1 MLSIPRI
8 FFAAFSTARKS
19 GFQKLCLQKQGR
31 KASLLAQSIVIVPL
45 MVCPLL
51 AAGQECVSPRLLPA
65 QVASPQPESASSQK
79 IDLTVPKSTP
89 LQIALMQ
96 EVRVRKVG
104 QPIRGRTV
112 QPIYAFDRQVVP
124 AGTEVTGRIAKIEDL
139 SGKQRTMA
147 VLDADFSPP
156 RKVGIEFDELVLG
169 GGKKIPL
176 HVAVMP
182 WSGQVMQLAS
192 SKENE
197 KKSGAASNKI
207 DQAKQEAR
215 TRWHQM
221 MAQIKQPG
229 KVHRLTRYALSQLPA
244 RPQYLEAGAVY
255 VAELQEPLDFGSA
268 EVSPQQLASIGTALP
283 KDSLIHAL
291 LVTPLNSATS
301 KKGEP
306 IEAVLSQP
314 LFDGDRLV
322 LPAGSR
328 IKGSVLAA
336 QPARRLHH
344 NGQLRISFREIVPP
358 DGVEQKI
365 VASLESVQA
374 GKNGHVKLDSEGG
387 AEASTPKTRYLS
399 TALSLALAAAAFRQ
413 HTDADDADQS
423 HNGAAGG
430 AGGFKL
436 VGIVLGLAIKS
447 QEFGMA
453 MGAYGAS
460 RSVYSHFL
468 SRGQEVIFPRNTVME
483 IGIGKRGKTALPR
496 EAENRSQ

>member
-1 MLSIPRI
+1 MIGIILL
-8 FFAAFSTARKS
+8 TA
-19 GFQKLCLQKQGR
+19 G
-31 KASLLAQSIVIVPL
+31 PL
-45 MVCPLL
+45 MAVE
-51 AAGQECVSPRLLPA
+51 QECVAAKVVSA
-65 QVASPQPESASSQK
+65 GADSQHSASTLSQNFA
-79 IDLTVPKSTP
+79 LNVPKGIP
-89 LQIALMQ
+89 LQIALQQ

-139 SGKQRTMA
+139 SGRQRAMA
-147 VLDADFSPP
+147 VLNADFSPP
-156 RKVGIEFDELVLG
+156 HKVGLEFDELVLRDG
-169 GGKKIPL
+169 RKIPL
-176 HVAVMP
+176 HVEVMP
-182 WSGQVMQLAS
+182 WSGQVMHLAS
-192 SKENE
+192 AKDN
-197 KKSGAASNKI
+197 KKSSVASGKI
-207 DQAKQEAR
+207 DQAKQEAK
-215 TRWHQM
+215 TRWEQA
-221 MAQIKQPG
+221 MAEVKRPG

-255 VAELQEPLDFGSA
+255 VAELQEPLDFGYEQLA
-268 EVSPQQLASIGTALP
+268 PQQLASIGTALP

-314 LFDGDRLV
+314 LFDGDHLI

-328 IKGSVLAA
+328 IKGSVLSA

-374 GKNGHVKLDSEGG
+374 GKKGHVKLDSEGG

-423 HNGAAGG
+423 HNGVAGG
-430 AGGFKL
+430 AGGFRL
-436 VGIVLGLAIKS
+436 VGIILGAAIKS

-460 RSVYSHFL
+460 RAVYSHFL
-468 SRGQEVIFPRNTVME
+468 ARGQDVIFPRNTVME
-483 IGIGKRGKTALPR
+483 IGIGKRGKTVLPK
-496 EAENRSQ
+496 EAENRTH

>member
-1 MLSIPRI
+1 
-8 FFAAFSTARKS
+8 
-19 GFQKLCLQKQGR
+19 
-31 KASLLAQSIVIVPL
+31 
-45 MVCPLL
+45 
-51 AAGQECVSPRLLPA
+51 
-65 QVASPQPESASSQK
+65 
-79 IDLTVPKSTP
+79 
-89 LQIALMQ
+89 
-96 EVRVRKVG
+96 
-104 QPIRGRTV
+104 
-112 QPIYAFDRQVVP
+112 
-124 AGTEVTGRIAKIEDL
+124 
-139 SGKQRTMA
+139 MA
-147 VLDADFSPP
+147 VLNADFSPP
-156 RKVGIEFDELVLG
+156 HKVGLEFDELVLG
-169 GGKKIPL
+169 DGKKIPL

-192 SKENE
+192 AKD
-197 KKSGAASNKI
+197 KKSSVASGKI
-207 DQAKQEAR
+207 DQAKQEAKM
-215 TRWHQM
+215 RWHQAM
-221 MAQIKQPG
+221 EEVKQPG

-255 VAELQEPLDFGSA
+255 VAELQEPLDFGC
-268 EVSPQQLASIGTALP
+268 EQVTPQQLASIGTALP

-314 LFDGDRLV
+314 LFDGDHLI

-336 QPARRLHH
+336 QSARRLHH

-365 VASLESVQA
+365 VASLESVRA
-374 GKNGHVKLDSEGG
+374 GKKGHVKLDSEGG
-387 AEASTPKTRYLS
+387 AEASTPHTRYLS

-423 HNGAAGG
+423 HNGVAGG

-436 VGIVLGLAIKS
+436 VGIVLGVAIKS

-460 RSVYSHFL
+460 RAVYSNFL
-468 SRGQEVIFPRNTVME
+468 ARGQEVIFPRNTTME
-483 IGIGKRGKTALPR
+483 IGIGKRGKAVLPK
-496 EAENRSQ
+496 ETENRTH